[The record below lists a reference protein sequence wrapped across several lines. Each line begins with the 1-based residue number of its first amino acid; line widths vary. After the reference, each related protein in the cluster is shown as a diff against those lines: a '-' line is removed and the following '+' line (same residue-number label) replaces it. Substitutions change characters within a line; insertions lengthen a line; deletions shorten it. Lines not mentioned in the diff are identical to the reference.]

1 MPCCAR
7 VLIGGEG
14 IGDAA
19 IIGCVGSGM
28 VPCGAIGEVMGDVIG
43 EVGGGGVWS
52 LDASGELMM
61 CDIYGDGS
69 LSKKE

>member
-7 VLIGGEG
+7 VLIGEEG

-19 IIGCVGSGM
+19 TVGWG
-28 VPCGAIGEVMGDVIG
+28 VVTGGAIGELMGDVIG